1 MIVISQT
8 EHGFKGRDNQDNLAT
23 WQEIFLDKSIPQL
36 EFCNKI
42 KFG

>member
-1 MIVISQT
+1 MIIIQQT
-8 EHGFKGRDNQDNLAT
+8 ELGFKGRDNQDKLAT
-23 WQEIFLDKSIPQL
+23 WQEMFLVKSIPQL